1 MPIFEF
7 LYKFN
12 PGILLHG
19 AWMSDEASGPEF
31 VGKDGRNTDEDVD
44 DKGPDDSDFE
54 IIKV

>member
-1 MPIFEF
+1 LPIFEF